1 MKFKKMLH
9 ELIDSLDEAQAK
21 HIYHLV
27 LGFLGRG

>member
-9 ELIDSLDEAQAK
+9 ELIDSLDDSQAR

-27 LGFLGRG
+27 LGVLGRG